1 MSSLKARLLIALT
14 IVLMLFFGVTG
25 VTLERA
31 FTNSAKGSLYDRLE
45 GYAGVL
51 IALSEQS
58 EEGVARLIDVLPEE
72 RFNYSNSGLY
82 ARFVSNDGQYGWYSA
97 SMAGRDIPFRS
108 GLASGN
114 SSFERI
120 EMQESDDA
128 EDVYAFSIGVTW
140 GVDTDDELDNATGYT
155 FSIAEASADVDERIA
170 NFRRILWGWLGTVSL
185 ILLAV
190 QGSVLH
196 WSLVPLRRAEKDLDA
211 IKSGSKASLSGA
223 YPKEL
228 LGLTE
233 NINSLIHSNHE
244 RLLRYRNTLDNLA
257 HSLKTPL
264 ALMRSTIESNTAI
277 DDKTTKIFDEQIERM
292 RSIIDS
298 QLRRAATSGGE
309 SITVPIAISSI
320 ASKILL
326 ALEKVHAEKHVSTRL
341 LDTHKAKIR
350 MDESDLYELLGN
362 LLDNAFKWC
371 HKRVEVSIHVSEPGE
386 VVIVIEDDGQ
396 GIAEDMVDQVLRR
409 GARADTSTPGQ
420 GIGLSA
426 AAEIINIYKGVMTIG
441 RSRLQGAA
449 ITLRLP
455 QH

>member
-1 MSSLKARLLIALT
+1 MSSLKARLLVSLT

-58 EEGVARLIDVLPEE
+58 EEGVVRLIDVLPEE
-72 RFNYSNSGLY
+72 RFNYSDSGLY
-82 ARFVSNDGQYGWYSA
+82 ARFTSNDGQYGWYSA
-97 SMAGRDIPFRS
+97 SMAGWNIPFRS
-108 GLASGN
+108 GLSSGN
-114 SSFERI
+114 TSFERI
-120 EMQESDDA
+120 ELQQLDDMG
-128 EDVYAFSIGVTW
+128 DVYAFSIGVTW
-140 GVDTDDELDNATGYT
+140 GAGSGDELDSAMGYT
-155 FSIAEASADVDERIA
+155 FSVAEASADVDERIA
-170 NFRRILWGWLGTVSL
+170 SFRRILWGWLGTVSL

-264 ALMRSTIESNTAI
+264 ALMRSTIESNTVI

-292 RSIIDS
+292 RSIIDY

-309 SITVPIAISSI
+309 SITVPIAVSTI
-320 ASKILL
+320 AAKILL

-341 LDTHKAKIR
+341 LDTHKVKIR

-371 HKRVEVSIHVSEPGE
+371 DKRVEVSINVSEPGE

-409 GARADTSTPGQ
+409 GTRADTSTPGQ

>member
-1 MSSLKARLLIALT
+1 MSSLKARLLISLT
-14 IVLMLFFGVTG
+14 VVLALFFGVTG

-31 FTNSAKGSLYDRLE
+31 FSNSTKASLRDRLQ

-58 EEGVARLIDVLPEE
+58 EDGVVRLIDVPPEE
-72 RFNYSNSGLY
+72 RFNYSDSGLY

-108 GLASGN
+108 GLSRGS
-114 SSFERI
+114 SSFERLKI
-120 EMQESDDA
+120 NGDDT
-128 EDVYAFSIGVTW
+128 EDVYGYSIGVTW
-140 GVDTDDELDNATGYT
+140 GGDLGSDSALGYT
-155 FSIAEASADVDERIA
+155 FSVATDAADTDKLIAD
-170 NFRRILWGWLGTVSL
+170 FRRILWGWLGAVSL

-196 WSLVPLRRAEKDLDA
+196 WSLAPLRRTEKDLDA
-211 IKSGSKASLSGA
+211 IKSGDKARLSGA

-233 NINSLIHSNHE
+233 NINALIQGNHE

-264 ALMRSTIESNTAI
+264 ALMRSTVESNSAI
-277 DDKTTKIFDEQIERM
+277 DDKTAKAFDEQIERM
-292 RSIIDS
+292 RSIVDY

-309 SITVPIAISSI
+309 SISAPVLVSRIAGQ
-320 ASKILL
+320 ILM
-326 ALEKVHAEKHVSTRL
+326 ALEKVHADKAVVTRV
-341 LDTHKAKIR
+341 LDAHKVKVR
-350 MDESDLYELLGN
+350 MDEADLYELLGN

-371 HKRVEVSIHVSEPGE
+371 NKRVDVSINVSAPGE
-386 VVIVIEDDGQ
+386 VCIVVEDDGP
-396 GIAEDMVDQVLRR
+396 GIPEAMAGRVLQR

-426 AAEIINIYKGVMTIG
+426 VSEIISIYQGSITIG
-441 RSRLQGAA
+441 RSRFRGAA

-455 QH
+455 RN

>member
-1 MSSLKARLLIALT
+1 MSSLKARLLISLT
-14 IVLMLFFGVTG
+14 IVLVLFFGVTG

-31 FTNSAKGSLYDRLE
+31 FSNNAKDSMHDRLQ

-58 EEGVARLIDVLPEE
+58 KEGVARLIDVLPEE
-72 RFNYSNSGLY
+72 RFNYTNSGLY
-82 ARFVSNDGQYGWYSA
+82 ARFVSNDGQYGWYST

-108 GLASGN
+108 GLSSGN
-114 SSFERI
+114 TSFERI
-120 EMQESDDA
+120 VMQDHDSG
-128 EDVYAFSIGVTW
+128 EDVYAYSIGVSW
-140 GVDTDDELDNATGYT
+140 GTDFEQDTSYT
-155 FSIAEASADVDERIA
+155 FSIAEASATTDESIA
-170 NFRRILWGWLGTVSL
+170 DFRRILWGWLGTVSL

-211 IKSGSKASLSGA
+211 IKSGDKVSLSGK

-233 NINSLIHSNHE
+233 NINGLIHGNYE
-244 RLLRYRNTLDNLA
+244 RLVRYRNTLDNLA

-264 ALMRSTIESNTAI
+264 ALMRSTVESNSAI
-277 DDKTTKIFDEQIERM
+277 DVKTAQALDEQVERM
-292 RSIIDS
+292 SSIVDY

-309 SITVPIAISSI
+309 SISAPIVVSKI

-326 ALEKVHAEKHVSTRL
+326 ALEKVYADKHVATRL
-341 LDTHKAKIR
+341 LDSQKIKIR
-350 MDESDLYELLGN
+350 MDDGDLYELLGN

-371 HKRVEVSIHVSEPGE
+371 KSRVEVTINASAPGE
-386 VVIVIEDDGQ
+386 VSIVIEDDGP
-396 GIAEDMVDQVLRR
+396 GIPEDMADQVLKR
-409 GARADTSTPGQ
+409 GARADQSTPGQ

-426 AAEIINIYKGVMTIG
+426 VSEIINIYRGSVNIG
-441 RSRLQGAA
+441 RSRLNGAA

-455 QH
+455 QL

>member
-1 MSSLKARLLIALT
+1 MSSLKARLLVSLT
-14 IVLMLFFGVTG
+14 IVLVLFFGVTG

-31 FTNSAKGSLYDRLE
+31 FSNSTKSSLHDRLQ

-58 EEGVARLIDVLPEE
+58 DEGFARLIDALPEE

-97 SMAGRDIPFRS
+97 STAGRDIPFLS
-108 GLASGN
+108 GLSSGN
-114 SSFERI
+114 TSFERF
-120 EMQESDDA
+120 EMLEVDDA

-140 GVDTDDELDNATGYT
+140 GIESESDTSPGYT
-155 FSIAEASADVDERIA
+155 FSVAEASADTDESIA
-170 NFRRILWGWLGTVSL
+170 NFRRILWGWLGAVSL

-211 IKSGSKASLSGA
+211 IKSGDRVSLSGT
-223 YPKEL
+223 YPREL
-228 LGLTE
+228 LGLTD
-233 NINSLIHSNHE
+233 NINSLIHGNSE

-264 ALMRSTIESNTAI
+264 ALIRSTLESNSAI
-277 DDKTTKIFDEQIERM
+277 DEKTVQALDEQIDRM
-292 RSIIDS
+292 RSIVDY

-309 SITVPIAISSI
+309 SISAPIVVSSI

-326 ALEKVHAEKHVSTRL
+326 ALEKVYADKAVVTRL
-341 LDTHKAKIR
+341 LDPHKAKIR
-350 MDESDLYELLGN
+350 MDDSDLYELLGN

-371 HKRVEVSIHVSEPGE
+371 KHRVELSINVSVPGEVSI
-386 VVIVIEDDGQ
+386 IIEDDGP
-396 GIAEDMVDQVLRR
+396 GVPDDMAELVLQR

-426 AAEIINIYKGVMTIG
+426 VAEIIDIYQGAIKIG
-441 RSRLQGAA
+441 RSRLSGAA
-449 ITLRLP
+449 ITLSLP
-455 QH
+455 QR

>member
-1 MSSLKARLLIALT
+1 MSSLKARLLISLT
-14 IVLMLFFGVTG
+14 IVLVLFFGVTG

-31 FTNSAKGSLYDRLE
+31 FSNSTKSSLHDRLQ

-58 EEGVARLIDVLPEE
+58 DEGVARLIDALPEE
-72 RFNYSNSGLY
+72 RFSHSDSGLY
-82 ARFVSNDGQYGWYSA
+82 ARFVSNDGQHGWYST

-108 GLASGN
+108 GLSSGN
-114 SSFERI
+114 TSFERFD
-120 EMQESDDA
+120 MKAVDSA

-140 GVDTDDELDNATGYT
+140 GTDSDSDTLLGYT
-155 FSIAEASADVDERIA
+155 FSVAEASADTDERIA
-170 NFRRILWGWLGTVSL
+170 DFRRILWGWLGAVSL

-196 WSLVPLRRAEKDLDA
+196 WSLAPLRRTEKDLDA
-211 IKSGSKASLSGA
+211 IKSGDKASLVGA

-233 NINSLIHSNHE
+233 NINSLIHGNHE
-244 RLLRYRNTLDNLA
+244 RLLRYRNTLDDLA

-264 ALMRSTIESNTAI
+264 ALMRSTVESNNTI
-277 DDKTTKIFDEQIERM
+277 DNKIVQAFDEQIDRM
-292 RSIIDS
+292 RSIVDY

-309 SITVPIAISSI
+309 SISAPIVVSKI

-326 ALEKVHAEKHVSTRL
+326 ALEKVYADKAVSTRL
-341 LDTHKAKIR
+341 LDPHKAKIR
-350 MDESDLYELLGN
+350 MDDSDLYELLGN

-371 HKRVEVSIHVSEPGE
+371 KHRVELSISVSVPGE
-386 VVIVIEDDGQ
+386 VSIVIEDDGP
-396 GIAEDMVDQVLRR
+396 GIPDDMAEQVLKR

-426 AAEIINIYKGVMTIG
+426 VAEIINIYQGAIKIG
-441 RSRLQGAA
+441 RSRLNGAA
-449 ITLRLP
+449 ITLSLP